1 MTDSSVRESVVM
13 SFDLKTSLQRP
24 SGKALGLARRI
35 VFVCTV
41 GVTDGKYLPTWDA
54 VGYRGI

>member
-24 SGKALGLARRI
+24 SGKALGLARRV

-41 GVTDGKYLPTWDA
+41 GPGGFRSCLEGVAPKE
-54 VGYRGI
+54 RG